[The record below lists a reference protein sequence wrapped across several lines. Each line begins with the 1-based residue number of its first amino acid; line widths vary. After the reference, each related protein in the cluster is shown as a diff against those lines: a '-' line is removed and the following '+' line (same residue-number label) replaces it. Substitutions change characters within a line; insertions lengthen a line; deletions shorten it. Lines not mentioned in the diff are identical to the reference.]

1 MHQQF
6 NWMAY
11 LKLMYLTS
19 WFIALIVSRII
30 KSVSQWNMIII
41 FSPSLSVPLVLR
53 HAHQHQRDPEGE
65 EPEAVPPQPAL
76 SGPESDASTQPQ
88 PLPVCASQL
97 GAHTRGRGSES
108 ERQHLLQP
116 PAAAHRS
123 VCWRADVFLKSWER
137 RRQFTSCLVWIV
149 MFTLEALVAS

>member
-1 MHQQF
+1 MKCD
-6 NWMAY
+6 NNI
-11 LKLMYLTS
+11 L
-19 WFIALIVSRII
+19 
-30 KSVSQWNMIII
+30 
-41 FSPSLSVPLVLR
+41 PSLSVPLVLR

-88 PLPVCASQL
+88 PLPVCASQP
-97 GAHTRGRGSES
+97 GAQTRGRGSES

-123 VCWRADVFLKSWER
+123 VCWRTDVFLKLLMMRCFSHER
-137 RRQFTSCLVWIV
+137 GDVSLHHV
-149 MFTLEALVAS
+149 MCGL